1 MGSRVAVAY
10 SLQAAFRWTARTLS
24 WPLIW
29 LLMPFKLLA
38 YRTRLRWLRR
48 LILEVTCFLDFAM
61 VFADVQNP
69 VMLLHYR
76 IYKGNFIFGKA
87 VMVVEHEKAERE
99 IAQPTL
105 RGNRFMGV
113 DIVSNDPMAFVTNAG
128 PIAAGQPTRGLIRGY
143 IDREIMTERV
153 RSFDADSLH
162 AECAGIL
169 QDWSADPRMAT
180 MWPLRGAAT
189 RLFIRILAGQTLPK
203 QEADDITFH
212 YARRFAEL
220 SLFGRYLPVMLGILG
235 TREGLR
241 RDAYIPLRKLGIDN
255 LVIDMTLF
263 AAMFSVGTIVIRCVE
278 FTAANNID
286 YAGLRPHEKMLFVIE
301 AVRLCPTVTTVHRI
315 VEAEENV
322 RMRGRDLE
330 LGPGDEVAYPFV
342 CINRDPTRFSNPD
355 AFRLDR
361 SREEFAR
368 VLSWSSGPHACPAK
382 DLSILVTVLMLDAL
396 AARFDLRRLK
406 ILSLEF

>member
-1 MGSRVAVAY
+1 
-10 SLQAAFRWTARTLS
+10 
-24 WPLIW
+24 
-29 LLMPFKLLA
+29 MPFKLLA

-76 IYKGNFIFGKA
+76 IYKGNFLFGKA
-87 VMVVEHEKAERE
+87 VMVVDHQKAQRE

-153 RSFDADSLH
+153 RSFDAASLRT
-162 AECAGIL
+162 ECAGIL
-169 QDWSADPRMAT
+169 EEWSADPAMAT

-203 QEADDITFH
+203 QQADDITFH

-241 RDAYIPLRKLGIDN
+241 RDAYIPLRRLGIDN

-286 YAGLRPHEKMLFVIE
+286 YAGLRPHERMLFVME

-315 VEAEENV
+315 VEGEEVV
-322 RMRGRDLE
+322 RVRGHDLR
-330 LGPGDEVAYPFV
+330 LGASDEVAYPFV
-342 CINRDPTRFSNPD
+342 CINRDPACFSNPGE
-355 AFRLDR
+355 FRLDR
-361 SREEFAR
+361 SRDEFAR
-368 VLSWSSGPHACPAK
+368 VLSWSAGPHACPAK

-396 AARFDLRRLK
+396 AARFDLRRLR